1 MIART
6 PRLSAAADTLVFAF
20 PTLVLCVPRGAG
32 IFMGAVILLALLGG
46 RRMGATWKANGAI
59 LKPVAFA
66 VLAFI
71 CIYIASKL
79 YFHTHW
85 DVIDNPSRT
94 LLMVLACWV
103 VLHYAPRA
111 VCLWRGLTFGLF
123 CALVIV
129 VVQKFM
135 GGEPRPSGFVQAIA
149 FANMVAA
156 LGLTSFAR
164 PGDTLRDHAWAWFS
178 VICAALILMLNGT
191 RGAMLAMLLTVF
203 PLLIVR
209 YRRFSLRMFIAS
221 AAAIAV
227 LAVGSYLLPGSPVT
241 VRVDQVVS
249 DIQQFSQGNVETSI
263 GVRLKIWHIGLQYVA
278 QHPLTGAGV
287 GQFAR
292 ILHESEFCQQTN
304 SVACIL
310 EHAHNDMVE
319 AVSTVGI
326 PGLLALL
333 GLFLVPA
340 ELFRRALVASRANGS
355 EEGASLAGAGLGVVM
370 ASLICGLSQVTMA
383 HQANIVFFAG
393 VMGVLLGLAWA
404 NRSRA

>member
-1 MIART
+1 
-6 PRLSAAADTLVFAF
+6 
-20 PTLVLCVPRGAG
+20 
-32 IFMGAVILLALLGG
+32 
-46 RRMGATWKANGAI
+46 
-59 LKPVAFA
+59 
-66 VLAFI
+66 
-71 CIYIASKL
+71 
-79 YFHTHW
+79 
-85 DVIDNPSRT
+85 
-94 LLMVLACWV
+94 
-103 VLHYAPRA
+103 
-111 VCLWRGLTFGLF
+111 
-123 CALVIV
+123 
-129 VVQKFM
+129 
-135 GGEPRPSGFVQAIA
+135 
-149 FANMVAA
+149 
-156 LGLTSFAR
+156 
-164 PGDTLRDHAWAWFS
+164 
-178 VICAALILMLNGT
+178 
-191 RGAMLAMLLTVF
+191 
-203 PLLIVR
+203 
-209 YRRFSLRMFIAS
+209 
-221 AAAIAV
+221 
-227 LAVGSYLLPGSPVT
+227 
-241 VRVDQVVS
+241 
-249 DIQQFSQGNVETSI
+249 
-263 GVRLKIWHIGLQYVA
+263 
-278 QHPLTGAGV
+278 GV